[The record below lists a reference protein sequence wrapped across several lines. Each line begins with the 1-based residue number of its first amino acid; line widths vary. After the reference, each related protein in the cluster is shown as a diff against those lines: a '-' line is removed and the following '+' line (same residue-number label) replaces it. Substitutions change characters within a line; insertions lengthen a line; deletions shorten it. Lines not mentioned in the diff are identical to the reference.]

1 MTLEQLK
8 TRLQDAKDAVDTL
21 LNKNNNEIEHALA
34 VSHLRSL
41 LPRYEDH
48 LAIGDGVR
56 GLLDKLDGQSVL
68 TPEMADRNDRAWAEF
83 FRNTRGGHL

>member
-1 MTLEQLK
+1 MTLKQLK

-21 LNKNNNEIEHALA
+21 LNGGSNESEHALA

-48 LAIGDGVR
+48 LAIGEGVR
-56 GLLDKLDGQSVL
+56 SLLDKLDEQDAAP
-68 TPEMADRNDRAWAEF
+68 PEMAGRDRLCYYSKR
-83 FRNTRGGHL
+83 